1 MPYEKLNIADVFI
14 ENIET
19 GNVVEIKLLKDRA
32 TLTNFIEN
40 QKYIDEVC
48 EGIPDYNI
56 IIDGKNYYIKSTC
69 SGIRFENH
77 DAHLSNDDMQSIM
90 QIIEK
95 SL

>member
-40 QKYIDEVC
+40 
-48 EGIPDYNI
+48 
-56 IIDGKNYYIKSTC
+56 
-69 SGIRFENH
+69 H

>member
-14 ENIET
+14 EKIET

-32 TLTNFIEN
+32 TLTNLIEN
-40 QKYIDEVC
+40 Y
-48 EGIPDYNI
+48 
-56 IIDGKNYYIKSTC
+56 
-69 SGIRFENH
+69 